1 MGPQSGHIHI
11 SCHLCAVYNN
21 RMRNEQ
27 IQFIAEKVNQFCE
40 KIDRDI
46 YVYCIFFTRSSN
58 LLQLTSYIINGIYF
72 SIMSIIID

>member
-11 SCHLCAVYNN
+11 SCHLCAIYNN

-46 YVYCIFFTRSSN
+46 YIVYFSLEAQIYYN
-58 LLQLTSYIINGIYF
+58 LLHISSMEFIF
-72 SIMSIIID
+72 P